1 MKLLN
6 KLFIIILLV
15 TAAVAPGCKKLDIA
29 PTDRFTDLTFWKVD
43 ANVYNALYNNYS
55 IMYNNN
61 LYFTEEAL
69 SDNAFTSAGD
79 VTIISSGNATP
90 LTGKFAG
97 DWSYYYS
104 CIKSCNEFLDGIKQN
119 TTLPAATVA
128 RLTAETR
135 FIRAFEHFNLEKWY
149 GDVPL
154 INYNITQDQSKTV
167 SRTPKADVINFV
179 LSELEAIIPSLP
191 SKDNL
196 AASENGRITKGAAL
210 ALEARVLLYQGNR
223 MQDVVTVCEKL
234 IKDPATNGTYSLNPS
249 YSALF
254 SDPTTNKVNNESIL
268 SLQYV
273 PTKRTWQ
280 DFWDFAPV
288 SVGGRVNSMAPTQ
301 ELVNDYVMM
310 NGKAITDAGSG
321 YDPNNPYANRDPRL
335 TATIVYDGY
344 KWDAEGGVNGTSK
357 TIYIKPGS
365 DPSDNAASPNGPDE
379 YVGGRQSSSPT
390 GYYWRKYFDPSA
402 QTEYVSGLNLHLIRY
417 AEVLLDYAEAKNS
430 LGQMNAEVWNET
442 IGALRRRAGFTDPGA
457 TSYPP
462 SSDMTNIIRTE
473 RRVELALEGLRTDDI
488 RRWKTAEVVM
498 NGYAHG
504 AQFSGDPSTDNG
516 FIRAQKRT
524 FNPARDYLW
533 PLPSNDVSLDKNL
546 TQNPGY

>member
-6 KLFIIILLV
+6 KLLLISLI
-15 TAAVAPGCKKLDIA
+15 AVITSGCKKLDIA

-43 ANVYNALYNNYS
+43 GNVYNALYNNYN
-55 IMYNNN
+55 IMYNSN
-61 LYFTEEAL
+61 LYFSEEAL
-69 SDNAFTSAGD
+69 SDNAFSSAGD
-79 VTIISSGNATP
+79 VTIISSGNGTP
-90 LTGKFAG
+90 LTGKFAN
-97 DWSYYYS
+97 DWSFYYS
-104 CIKSCNEFLDGIKQN
+104 AIKSCNEFLDGIKQN
-119 TTLPAATVA
+119 KTLPAATVA

-154 INYNITQDQSKTV
+154 INYNITQDQAKTV
-167 SRTPKADVINFV
+167 SRTPKADVVNFII
-179 LSELEAIIPSLP
+179 SELESIVPDLP
-191 SKDNL
+191 SKDQL
-196 AASENGRITKGAAL
+196 SASENGRITKGAAL

-223 MQDVVTVCEKL
+223 MQDVVNVCEKL
-234 IKDPATNGTYSLNPS
+234 MNDQTANGSYSLNSS

-254 SDPTTNKVNNESIL
+254 SDPNTNKVNNESIL

-273 PTKRTWQ
+273 PIKRTWQ

-301 ELVNDYVMM
+301 ELVNDYVML
-310 NGKAITDAGSG
+310 NGKPITDPASG

-335 TATIVYDGY
+335 TASIVYDGY
-344 KWDAEGGVNGTSK
+344 HWDAEGGANGTTK

-365 DPSDNAASPNGPDE
+365 DPSDNQANPNGPDE

-402 QTEYVSGLNLHLIRY
+402 QAEYISGLNLHLIRY

-430 LGQMNAEVWNET
+430 LGQMNSAVWDET
-442 IGALRRRAGFTDPGA
+442 IGALRKRAGFTDPAA
-457 TSYPP
+457 TSFPT
-462 SSDMTNIIRTE
+462 SGDMTSIIRAE
-473 RRVELALEGLRTDDI
+473 RRVELALEGLRSDDI
-488 RRWKTAEVVM
+488 RRWKTAETVM

-504 AQFSGDPSTDNG
+504 AQFSGDPTTDNG

-524 FNPARDYLW
+524 FNPNRDYLW
-533 PLPSNDVSLDKNL
+533 PLPANDVSLDHNL